1 MRLWSD
7 SPARMSKKSLK
18 EHRQLIVGHT
28 IGPLLLPRRT
38 EMLSSTG
45 GMLLFLDSPCSCLF
59 IHYTFTYHIP
69 KYVYIYI
76 ACICISIYIYIHRK
90 RDRDRYAGMYNYL
103 ILHIC
108 TYVLFIHISSYI
120 YSCITL
126 IVILIFISIV
136 IFIVTFIVV
145 FIFIFIATVIFIFI
159 IIFNIYMYTC
169 HVYVCVTVYIYIYI
183 VGPIHVHLSDPQH
196 KRNALLLRHFLEDR
210 IGFSHHLLRWF
221 SR

>member
-76 ACICISIYIYIHRK
+76 ACICISIYIHRK

-108 TYVLFIHISSYI
+108 TYFLFIHISSYI
-120 YSCITL
+120 YSCIIL

-145 FIFIFIATVIFIFI
+145 FIFIL
-159 IIFNIYMYTC
+159 Y
-169 HVYVCVTVYIYIYI
+169 
-183 VGPIHVHLSDPQH
+183 L
-196 KRNALLLRHFLEDR
+196 
-210 IGFSHHLLRWF
+210 
-221 SR
+221 